1 MAPPLPMGGGGGYMG
16 ASRRMGPAMDMGKK
30 RESVQ
35 IHGCMGEGSVNQFIA
50 MDVWVRGV

>member
-1 MAPPLPMGGGGGYMG
+1 VAPPLPMGGGGGYMG

-35 IHGCMGEGSVNQFIA
+35 IHGCMGEGSVNQFKA